1 MIDPLD
7 PGRLGTDCVVEREWA
22 IKHPAG
28 DLPAIRHFAQR
39 GGIDRR
45 WDARVHRLDGRQNG
59 HLRCAQPQPGVE
71 IDGVLNDVALR
82 HEIRRDVHRGV
93 RDEQRLRMG
102 RNIHDKNMT
111 DASPRAQP
119 GLPLRNGPKEL
130 IRMETS
136 FHQQLGLAR
145 STSSTA
151 LSAAVWLCGTSTI
164 STPATSRPQLAA
176 TLRILSLGPTR
187 MGNDHSLLGRFQC
200 PSERALVTGVG
211 DGRRQRRQVLGRRD
225 EALVLLVLAQ
235 LRNLAFW
242 VMMLVLSEAR
252 AAPALRLTTSG

>member
-1 MIDPLD
+1 MGCSGSPS
-7 PGRLGTDCVVEREWA
+7 RRQTEWPPSVC
-22 IKHPAG
+22 PA
-28 DLPAIRHFAQR
+28 PARCR
-39 GGIDRR
+39 DRWR
-45 WDARVHRLDGRQNG
+45 FEQCRAS
-59 HLRCAQPQPGVE
+59 
-71 IDGVLNDVALR
+71 
-82 HEIRRDVHRGV
+82 HEIRRDVHRSV

-111 DASPRAQP
+111 DASPRAQA
-119 GLPLRNGPKEL
+119 GLPLRNGSKEL

-151 LSAAVWLCGTSTI
+151 LSAAVWLWGTSTI
-164 STPATSRPQLAA
+164 STLATSRPQLAA
-176 TLRILSLGPTR
+176 TLRFSPWARRGWERSFP
-187 MGNDHSLLGRFQC
+187 LGRFQC
-200 PSERALVTGVG
+200 PSERALITGVG
-211 DGRRQRRQVLGRRD
+211 DGRRQCRQVLGRRD